1 MATAGTPTVVTIEAE
16 VRRAPRPI
24 LDADGK
30 FTGQMTPAHV
40 EDLGIIA
47 YWHRNPIKRILG
59 QRHVRGSSIWRG
71 LTGRAPRVEQHQ
83 EGPDA

>member
-1 MATAGTPTVVTIEAE
+1 MSPAAGTPAAITIEGQ
-16 VRRAPRPI
+16 VRRA
-24 LDADGK
+24 DGK
-30 FTGQMTPAHV
+30 I
-40 EDLGIIA
+40 EDLGTIA

-59 QRHVRGSSIWRG
+59 QRHVRGSSILRG